1 MLRDSATW
9 VAGVVKIMRTGL
21 TSLKLP
27 IIPTPGRLRK
37 DLEFQ
42 ARVDYIESLRHSL
55 GYIARPCSNRFF
67 KKQQCKKQKQMPR
80 DWWRGRVEGAG
91 ASTTETV
98 SFRE

>member
-9 VAGVVKIMRTGL
+9 VAGVVKIMRTGP

-27 IIPTPGRLRK
+27 IIPIPGRLRK
-37 DLEFQ
+37 DLEFK

-55 GYIARPCSNRFF
+55 GYIARSCSNSFF
-67 KKQQCKKQKQMPR
+67 KKRQCKKQKQMPR

-91 ASTTETV
+91 AGTTETV